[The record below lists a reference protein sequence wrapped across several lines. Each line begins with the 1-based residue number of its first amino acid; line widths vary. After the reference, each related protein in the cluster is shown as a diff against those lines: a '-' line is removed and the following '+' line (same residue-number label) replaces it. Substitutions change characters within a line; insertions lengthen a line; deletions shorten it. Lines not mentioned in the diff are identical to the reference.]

1 MCLAEMGATE
11 TWGRRCK
18 GPSAARTRALANRAG
33 PIPSLRHTG
42 DMAATDGAA
51 APDVIYKYEASY
63 RLKPAEE
70 EQ

>member
-1 MCLAEMGATE
+1 MCLAEVGATE

-18 GPSAARTRALANRAG
+18 SLSAARTRALANRAG
-33 PIPSLRHTG
+33 IPGLRHTG